1 MVLGGLEEGGERP
14 DQVDDLGLDLAVEG
28 HRPVRDQPD
37 AVPMHEDT
45 KVVSW
50 KSAATDASTRPE
62 GTRTATTDDEFRAL
76 KATWDR
82 IQRQR
87 DEDAHRNRKLERTI
101 AEINAEAAKAEKP
114 NRPIKVKTF
123 RV

>member
-1 MVLGGLEEGGERP
+1 VESGPIRSMISAWTSLLKGI
-14 DQVDDLGLDLAVEG
+14 DLFEISLT
-28 HRPVRDQPD
+28 
-37 AVPMHEDT
+37 AVPMHGDT

-87 DEDAHRNRKLERTI
+87 DEDAHRDRKLERTI